1 MSKKSSSGGLVYS
14 TEFGRACPECREPL
28 DQCRCKEAQAPAG
41 DGIVRVSR
49 ESKGRGGKV
58 VTLVSGV
65 PLAGAELK
73 TLAKELKQKC
83 GVGGALK
90 DGIIEI
96 QGDQR
101 DLLAG
106 ELTKRGFTVK
116 KAGG

>member
-1 MSKKSSSGGLVYS
+1 MAKKNQGGLVYT
-14 TEFGRACPECREPL
+14 TEFGKTCPECRQP
-28 DQCRCKEAQAPAG
+28 QASCTCHQETLPDG
-41 DGIVRVSR
+41 DGIVRLLR

-58 VTLVSGV
+58 VTLITGV
-65 PLAGAELK
+65 PLLGSELK

-83 GVGGALK
+83 GVGGSLK
-90 DGIIEI
+90 DGVIEI

-101 DLLAG
+101 DLLLA